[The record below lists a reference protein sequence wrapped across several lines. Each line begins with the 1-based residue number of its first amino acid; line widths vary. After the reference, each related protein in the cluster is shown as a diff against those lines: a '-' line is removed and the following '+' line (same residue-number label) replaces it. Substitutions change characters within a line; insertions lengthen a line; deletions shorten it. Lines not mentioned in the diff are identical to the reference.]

1 MKVAIVAGEP
11 SGDLL
16 GASLIRAVKS
26 RWPDTEFYGIAG
38 PRMMGE
44 GATTLVPMDKLA
56 VRGYAEVVK
65 NIRELL
71 AIRSGLVRRFLE
83 DKPGLFIGVDA
94 PDFNIG
100 ARWLP
105 GIEPRL
111 KDAKIPVVHY
121 VSPSIWAWR
130 PNRVRWIGRSV
141 DRILALFPFEPA
153 IYEKAGIPVDYVGH
167 PLADAMPMEPDRR
180 EARAQLRLGS
190 TAPAVALLP
199 GSRVSELELH
209 ADLFIDTA
217 RELYAKRPEMRFVVP
232 LATRETREY
241 FEQRLYAREARELPI
256 TILFGHAQLALH
268 AADVALVKS
277 GTATLEAALARCPM
291 VITYKLNPYSYRT
304 AKRTAQ
310 LPYVGLPNILAG
322 EFIVPELLQDEATP
336 ANLAQAVG
344 NWLDNKTARER
355 LKRRFAAIHES
366 LARDHEA
373 RIVEALA
380 PCFGGA
386 AAAEGEGARFVADR
400 YAAARGR

>member
-1 MKVAIVAGEP
+1 MRVAIVAGEP

-16 GASLIRAVKS
+16 GASLIRAVKA
-26 RWPDTEFYGIAG
+26 RWPSTEFYGIAG
-38 PRMMGE
+38 PRMIAE
-44 GATTLVPMDKLA
+44 GATTLVPIDKLA
-56 VRGYAEVVK
+56 VRGYVEVLK
-65 NIRELL
+65 NLRELI
-71 AIRSGLVRRFLE
+71 AIRSNLTKRFLA
-83 DKPGLFIGVDA
+83 DKPDLFIGVDA
-94 PDFNIG
+94 PDFNMG
-100 ARWLP
+100 APLLP

-130 PNRVRWIGRSV
+130 PHRLKWIGRSA

-153 IYEKAGIPVDYVGH
+153 IYQKAGIAVDYVGH

-190 TAPAVALLP
+190 SSVAVALLP
-199 GSRVSELELH
+199 GSRVNELELH

-217 RELYAKRPEMRFVVP
+217 RELLAKRPELRFFVP

-241 FEQRLYAREARELPI
+241 FEQRLYVKEARELPI

-291 VITYKLNPYSYRT
+291 VITYKLTNYSYNK
-304 AKRTAQ
+304 AKKSAQ

-336 ANLAQAVG
+336 ANLAQALG

-366 LARDHEA
+366 LAQGHEQ
-373 RIVEALA
+373 RLVDVLA
-380 PCFGGA
+380 PYFASAPATAPGGGFA
-386 AAAEGEGARFVADR
+386 PDRF
-400 YAAARGR
+400 AAARSR